1 VPVTLHEPTS
11 LEELRALLAAAPKV
25 RMVATRHSFNGIA
38 DGAEQVSLA
47 RMPGPVESDP
57 DAGTVTCGGG
67 MSYGELARALGAGGL
82 ALHNLASLPHISV
95 AGAVATGTHGSGD
108 GNGSLATA
116 VRALELVTSTGEVVS
131 ARRGDNDFEGMVVG
145 LGSLGAV
152 TRVTLD
158 AEPAYEVS
166 QRVFE
171 GLEWEALLENLDAI
185 YASGYS
191 VSVFT
196 RWGETTDQVWVKSRA
211 GDATPESLFG
221 ATPATVERHPIL
233 GLDPIHCTSQ
243 LGRPGRWAER
253 LPHFRLGFIPSAGEE
268 LQSEVLLPRAHAAAA
283 IRAVRELGDRMR
295 PLLQVCELRTVA
307 SDRLWMSPMYERE
320 TFAIHFTWRPEREPV
335 LALVRE
341 IEDALAALEP
351 RPHWGKLFHTA
362 PRLPRAGDFIGLAER
377 LDPRQAFRN
386 AWFERHVLG

>member
-1 VPVTLHEPTS
+1 MTLHEPTS
-11 LEELRALLAAAPKV
+11 LEELRALLASTPKV

-38 DGAEQVSLA
+38 DAAEQVSLA
-47 RMPGPVESDP
+47 RMRGPVESDP

-131 ARRGDNDFEGMVVG
+131 ARRGDKDFEGMVVG

-185 YASGYS
+185 FASGHS

-211 GDATPESLFG
+211 GDAAPESLFG

-233 GLDPIHCTSQ
+233 GLDAIHCTSQ
-243 LGRPGRWAER
+243 LGRPGPWAER

-268 LQSEVLLPRAHAAAA
+268 LQSELLLPRAHAAAA
-283 IRAVRELGDRMR
+283 IRAVRELGDRVR

-307 SDRLWMSPMYERE
+307 SDGLWMSPMYERE

-341 IEDALAALEP
+341 IEDALADLGP
-351 RPHWGKLFHTA
+351 RPHWGKLFATA
-362 PRLPRAGDFIGLAER
+362 PRLPRALDFIALAER

-386 AWFERHVLG
+386 AWFEHHVLG